1 MPRTPPVHREDSI
14 PRVRRWV
21 NQFHGSATGDC
32 HCEGWLPFDGTR
44 KDEADRWERPAYLNQ
59 SAWECSRSLE
69 CVWEGAST
77 NGLGT
82 VGGRSGA
89 LLIACATCSGTCNV
103 AYLPWRLSPISWKSL
118 LLVFKNEYLATA
130 NHAHGSAMMR
140 RKLALSIANRAR
152 RQAPNAPQSCSH
164 RLTETRENVASATG
178 AVGLS
183 ERAKCPCAASA
194 AAIVRRRPRSQCP
207 L

>member
-1 MPRTPPVHREDSI
+1 MGV
-14 PRVRRWV
+14 
-21 NQFHGSATGDC
+21 G
-32 HCEGWLPFDGTR
+32 
-44 KDEADRWERPAYLNQ
+44 KDKAGRWERPAFLNQ
-59 SAWECSRSLE
+59 PAWGVVEALGVRE
-69 CVWEGAST
+69 EAST

-82 VGGRSGA
+82 VGGLSGA

-103 AYLPWRLSPISWKSL
+103 AYLPWRLLPISWKSL

-164 RLTETRENVASATG
+164 RLTQTRENVASATG

-183 ERAKCPCAASA
+183 ERAKCRCAASA